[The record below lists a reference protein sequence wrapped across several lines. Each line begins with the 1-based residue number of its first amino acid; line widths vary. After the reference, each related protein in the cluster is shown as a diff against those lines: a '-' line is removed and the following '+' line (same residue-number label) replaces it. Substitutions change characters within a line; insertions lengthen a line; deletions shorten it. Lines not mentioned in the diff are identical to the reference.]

1 MNSEKYQFK
10 ERDWDAPGNIKDYVT
25 KLNRIRHQNRALH
38 EYENL
43 RFQTVENEQIIF
55 YSKATEDVDNII
67 LVLVNLDPYNIQT
80 GFAYVPL
87 ESFAITDGAPFQVE
101 DLLTG
106 EKFDWRG
113 RRNFVLL
120 DPHSRPAHI
129 FRLRRLIGMDGEQ
142 MVFA

>member
-1 MNSEKYQFK
+1 L
-10 ERDWDAPGNIKDYVT
+10 DAPGNIKDHIT

-43 RFQTVENEQIIF
+43 RFQTVDNEQIIF
-55 YSKATEDVDNII
+55 YSKATEGLDNII
-67 LVLVNLDPYNIQT
+67 LVLVNLDPYYTQSA
-80 GFAYVPL
+80 FVYVPL
-87 ESFAITDGAPFQVE
+87 ESFAINDGAPFQVE

-106 EKFDWRG
+106 EIFDWRG
-113 RRNFVLL
+113 RRNFVIL

-142 MVFA
+142 IVFA